1 MADSDLITKLQEY
14 EDVLQISSMVNDALR
29 SMGWIL
35 VRGLSVLIDGL
46 ESITDQILLTNTFFN
61 NDQVVE
67 FVLTIQPFLYVL
79 LAGSFL
85 FTGYLLIFQKKFE
98 RESFLINLFITL
110 LILGLLSPTMSRIQE
125 FSDGAIAEIEADS
138 LYDGEAS
145 LSESILKRNVH
156 DLIEHDSKN
165 FDATTGESLNAIPTE
180 LIDNIRIN
188 EIFDKNNY
196 DLSAT
201 GNKLAESYVLWN
213 GKETS
218 LGKLD
223 QSGVEWNNQ
232 YYYRYQPNW
241 LTIFVTLG
249 IMGFTLFSIAYKLA
263 RLSFELAFNYV
274 LAILVAPADLHSGQ
288 KTKKVIQSILNTF
301 LVIILIFVSIKLY
314 TIGTAYLA
322 ETLDGFAYLISLIA
336 FSVALIDGPNMV
348 ERLFGIDAGLKR
360 GWGVALGAYAAGK
373 GVTSAG
379 THAVSK
385 VARSTQG
392 AQKMPS
398 LHEAAT
404 TRMDSSAMPQNGSP
418 LSAANQAPQRADAE
432 RQIDPDNVA
441 QENQTAS
448 RTQTDKEKPTNPK
461 DVAQP
466 ISGQESESEPE
477 AQDSPHVKEASERT
491 SSPESI
497 HATNP
502 KSNTERG
509 PDHQTTSSETQRPE
523 SIHDHSSSGHSPGP
537 ASSTIEPVT
546 ESITA
551 VPGPANHQ
559 NESVA
564 QNDATSPTQ
573 QKTPH
578 SNDSSSSSSSTT
590 DSSDAATQKH
600 QGRARRTIHQG
611 TVLDVETEV
620 IEQVRENQTYS
631 HSQKHED
638 SRRIYPTSPPRPD
651 NTKKK
656 E

>member
-46 ESITDQILLTNTFFN
+46 ESITDQILLTNTFFD

-125 FSDGAIAEIEADS
+125 FSDGAIAEIGADS

-201 GNKLAESYVLWN
+201 GNKLAESYILWN

-322 ETLDGFAYLISLIA
+322 ETLDGFAYLIALIA

-379 THAVSK
+379 AHAVSK
-385 VARSTQG
+385 VARATQG
-392 AQKMPS
+392 APKMPS

-404 TRMDSSAMPQNGSP
+404 RRMDSNAVSQNASP
-418 LSAANQAPQRADAE
+418 LNATSQVSQRMDNE
-432 RQIDPDNVA
+432 RQIDSNEFDQA
-441 QENQTAS
+441 NQTAS

-461 DVAQP
+461 EVAQP
-466 ISGQESESEPE
+466 ISAQKSEPE
-477 AQDSPHVKEASERT
+477 APGSPNVKEASGRM
-491 SSPESI
+491 SPKSI

-502 KSNTERG
+502 ESITERA
-509 PDHQTTSSETQRPE
+509 DHPTTSSETQRPE
-523 SIHDHSSSGHSPGP
+523 SIHDHSSSGHSPVP
-537 ASSTIEPVT
+537 ASSTLESVT
-546 ESITA
+546 GSTDTTSG
-551 VPGPANHQ
+551 PGHRH
-559 NESVA
+559 NESVDR
-564 QNDATSPTQ
+564 NDVTTP
-573 QKTPH
+573 TPH
-578 SNDSSSSSSSTT
+578 EVPPSGDSSSSSSSTM
-590 DSSDAATQKH
+590 DSNDSTTEKR
-600 QGRARRTIHQG
+600 QGRARRTIHQD
-611 TVLDVETEV
+611 TALDIETEV
-620 IEQVRENQTYS
+620 IEQVRENQTYR
-631 HSQKHED
+631 HSQQQED
-638 SRRIYPTSPPRPD
+638 SRRIYPTSPPKPD
-651 NTKKK
+651 NMKKK

>member
-1 MADSDLITKLQEY
+1 
-14 EDVLQISSMVNDALR
+14 
-29 SMGWIL
+29 
-35 VRGLSVLIDGL
+35 
-46 ESITDQILLTNTFFN
+46 
-61 NDQVVE
+61 
-67 FVLTIQPFLYVL
+67 
-79 LAGSFL
+79 
-85 FTGYLLIFQKKFE
+85 
-98 RESFLINLFITL
+98 
-110 LILGLLSPTMSRIQE
+110 MSRIQE
-125 FSDGAIAEIEADS
+125 FSDEAIAEIGTDS

-165 FDATTGESLNAIPTE
+165 FNAATGESLNAIPTE

-201 GNKLAESYVLWN
+201 GNKLAESYILWN
-213 GKETS
+213 GRETS

-322 ETLDGFAYLISLIA
+322 ESLDGFAYLIALIA

-379 THAVSK
+379 AHAVSK
-385 VARSTQG
+385 VARATQG
-392 AQKMPS
+392 APKMPS

-404 TRMDSSAMPQNGSP
+404 TRMDSNTMPHNASP
-418 LSAANQAPQRADAE
+418 LSVVAQASQRADNE
-432 RQIDPDNVA
+432 KQIDSDGISQVS
-441 QENQTAS
+441 QTAN
-448 RTQTDKEKPTNPK
+448 RTKIDSDKPTNGS
-461 DVAQP
+461 QP
-466 ISGQESESEPE
+466 NKGQESELE
-477 AQDSPHVKEASERT
+477 ANGSPHVNEASGRT
-491 SSPESI
+491 SPELIHAMNPESNTERGNDHQPTSSKTQSPESI
-497 HATNP
+497 H
-502 KSNTERG
+502 
-509 PDHQTTSSETQRPE
+509 DQ
-523 SIHDHSSSGHSPGP
+523 SSSRHSPSH

-546 ESITA
+546 RTIDNAS
-551 VPGPANHQ
+551 GQ
-559 NESVA
+559 SDLVA
-564 QNDATSPTQ
+564 RNDATSAI
-573 QKTPH
+573 PH
-578 SNDSSSSSSSTT
+578 EASHSSNSSSSSSSATNSN
-590 DSSDAATQKH
+590 DSATEKR
-600 QGRARRTIHQG
+600 QGRARRTIHQE
-611 TVLDVETEV
+611 TALDVETEV
-620 IEQVRENQTYS
+620 IEQVRENQTHH
-631 HSQKHED
+631 HSRHQEE
-638 SRRIYPTSPPRPD
+638 SRRIYPTSPPKPD
-651 NTKKK
+651 NMKKK

>member
-1 MADSDLITKLQEY
+1 MGDNEVVNKLQEFT
-14 EDVLQISSMVNDALR
+14 DILSLSTLVLDALR

-35 VRGLSVLIDGL
+35 VRGLAVLIDGL
-46 ESITDQILLTNTFFN
+46 EKVTDSILLTKTFFN
-61 NDQVVE
+61 NSQVVE
-67 FVLTIQPFLYVL
+67 FVSTIQPFLYVL
-79 LAGSFL
+79 LAASFL
-85 FTGYLLIFQKKFE
+85 FTGYLIIFQKKFD
-98 RESFLINLFITL
+98 REGFLINLFITL
-110 LILGLLSPTMSRIQE
+110 LILGLLSPTMTQVSE
-125 FSDGAIAEIEADS
+125 FSDTAIDFTTQNSDENS
-138 LYDGEAS
+138 S
-145 LSESILKRNVH
+145 SESISNQILRENIH
-156 DLIEHDSKN
+156 DLIEYDRNDFPSLEGEALNSLPQSHLRNIDINEGFDSN
-165 FDATTGESLNAIPTE
+165 EFRLGSTGEQISQ
-180 LIDNIRIN
+180 
-188 EIFDKNNY
+188 
-196 DLSAT
+196 S
-201 GNKLAESYVLWN
+201 KLTWN
-213 GKETS
+213 GETM
-218 LGKLD
+218 GTTKLD
-223 QSGVEWNNQ
+223 QGGVEWNNQ

-379 THAVSK
+379 IHAVSK

-418 LSAANQAPQRADAE
+418 LSAANQAPQRADSESQTDSDGFGQA
-432 RQIDPDNVA
+432 
-441 QENQTAS
+441 NQTAS
-448 RTQTDKEKPTNPK
+448 RTQTDQERPTNPK
-461 DVAQP
+461 NDSQP
-466 ISGQESESEPE
+466 NNGQGLELE
-477 AQDSPHVKEASERT
+477 AHASPQLNEASGRT
-491 SSPESI
+491 SPESI

-502 KSNTERG
+502 ESNAERG
-509 PDHQTTSSETQRPE
+509 TDHQPTPPETQRPE
-523 SIHDHSSSGHSPGP
+523 SIHDHSSSNQSPSP
-537 ASSTIEPVT
+537 TSSTVQPVT
-546 ESITA
+546 GSIDE
-551 VPGPANHQ
+551 VSGPTHRQ
-559 NESVA
+559 NES
-564 QNDATSPTQ
+564 TSPT
-573 QKTPH
+573 PH
-578 SNDSSSSSSSTT
+578 EAPHANNSSPSSSSTT
-590 DSSDAATQKH
+590 DSSDPATEKR
-600 QGRARRTIHQG
+600 QGRARRTIHQD

-620 IEQVRENQTYS
+620 IEQVRETQT
-631 HSQKHED
+631 HRHTHNHEE
-638 SRRIYPTSPPRPD
+638 SRRIYPTSPPKPD
-651 NTKKK
+651 SIKKK

>member
-46 ESITDQILLTNTFFN
+46 ESITNQILLTNKFFN
-61 NDQVVE
+61 NEQVVE

-125 FSDGAIAEIEADS
+125 FSDEAIAEIGTDS

-165 FDATTGESLNAIPTE
+165 FDAATGESLNAIPTE

-201 GNKLAESYVLWN
+201 GNKLAESYILWN

-223 QSGVEWNNQ
+223 QGGVEWNNQ

-301 LVIILIFVSIKLY
+301 LVTILIFVSIKLY

-322 ETLDGFAYLISLIA
+322 ETLNGFAYLIALIA

-379 THAVSK
+379 AHAVSK
-385 VARSTQG
+385 VARATQG
-392 AQKMPS
+392 APKMPS

-404 TRMDSSAMPQNGSP
+404 ARMDSNAMPQSDSP
-418 LSAANQAPQRADAE
+418 LSVATQASKQMDAE
-432 RQIDPDNVA
+432 RQTDPDGFT
-441 QENQTAS
+441 QTNQTAS
-448 RTQTDKEKPTNPK
+448 RTQPDQDKPTSPQ

-466 ISGQESESEPE
+466 ISGQESEPE
-477 AQDSPHVKEASERT
+477 SQDSTHLKEVSERT

-502 KSNTERG
+502 ESNTERG
-509 PDHQTTSSETQRPE
+509 PDHRTTSSETQKPD
-523 SIHDHSSSGHSPGP
+523 SIHDHSSSGHSPIP
-537 ASSTIEPVT
+537 SSSPIEPIT
-546 ESITA
+546 RSIDTA
-551 VPGPANHQ
+551 SGPDNRQ
-559 NESVA
+559 SESVA
-564 QNDATSPTQ
+564 GEAQTSPTHHDV
-573 QKTPH
+573 PR
-578 SNDSSSSSSSTT
+578 SNGSSSSSSSAP
-590 DSSDAATQKH
+590 DSNDTVSEKR
-600 QGRARRTIHQG
+600 QGHARRTIHQD
-611 TVLDVETEV
+611 TVIDVETEV
-620 IEQVRENQTYS
+620 IEQVRENQTHR
-631 HSQKHED
+631 HSQNQEET
-638 SRRIYPTSPPRPD
+638 RRIYPTSPPRPD
-651 NTKKK
+651 HIEKK

>member
-61 NDQVVE
+61 NKQVVE

-125 FSDGAIAEIEADS
+125 FSDEAIAEIGTDS

-165 FDATTGESLNAIPTE
+165 FNAATGESLNAIPTE

-196 DLSAT
+196 DLSAS
-201 GNKLAESYVLWN
+201 GNKLAESYILWN
-213 GKETS
+213 GRETS

-322 ETLDGFAYLISLIA
+322 ETLDGFAYLIALIA

-379 THAVSK
+379 AHAVSK
-385 VARSTQG
+385 VTSAAHG
-392 AQKMPS
+392 APKMPS

-404 TRMDSSAMPQNGSP
+404 ARMESNAMPQNGSP
-418 LSAANQAPQRADAE
+418 LNVETQASKRMDAD
-432 RQIDPDNVA
+432 RQTDPDGVA
-441 QENQTAS
+441 QTNQTAS
-448 RTQTDKEKPTNPK
+448 RTQTDQERPTNPK
-461 DVAQP
+461 NDSQP
-466 ISGQESESEPE
+466 HNGQESELEVHGS
-477 AQDSPHVKEASERT
+477 QHVNEASGRP
-491 SSPESI
+491 SPESI

-502 KSNTERG
+502 ESITERA
-509 PDHQTTSSETQRPE
+509 DHQPTPSETQRPE
-523 SIHDHSSSGHSPGP
+523 SIHDHSSSNQSPSP
-537 ASSTIEPVT
+537 TSSTLESVT
-546 ESITA
+546 GSTDTISG
-551 VPGPANHQ
+551 PGRRH
-559 NESVA
+559 NESVDR
-564 QNDATSPTQ
+564 NDVTTPT
-573 QKTPH
+573 PREVPP
-578 SNDSSSSSSSTT
+578 SGDSSSSSSSTT
-590 DSSDAATQKH
+590 GSNDSTTEKR
-600 QGRARRTIHQG
+600 QGRARRTIHQD

-620 IEQVRENQTYS
+620 IEQVRENQT
-631 HSQKHED
+631 HRHTHNHEE
-638 SRRIYPTSPPRPD
+638 SRRIYPTSPPRSD
-651 NTKKK
+651 NMKKK